1 MQALTPVLV
10 LFSVLFPTKLWF
22 APDQPLTV
30 TVKPVAGGSVALV
43 LTDFLGK
50 VIDARGPALVEAER
64 TLDLRE
70 LYPQLSTPGTYI
82 LYAVPQGRP
91 VDDFVGTPLV
101 IGVRQDNRR
110 DAPPGPM
117 VINVAPLCYAT
128 IKTDKGD
135 FGVAFYY
142 DVAPSTVANFVSL
155 AQNGFYDGLAFYRV
169 VPDLLIQGGDPR
181 GDGSGGPGYRIDA
194 EFNDREHRP
203 GVLSMSR
210 QTDPLERAGALP
222 RPDYANSAGSQFFI
236 SLNYARTRQFDR
248 RYTAFAR
255 VIDGMNVVES
265 IGQAPTDQQTES
277 PLEPVVIRQVQVLP
291 VDAAHNPYPTLLSPS
306 TTQPADAGGA
316 DR

>member
-1 MQALTPVLV
+1 MQAITPALV

-22 APDQPLTV
+22 APGQPLTV
-30 TVKPVAGGSVALV
+30 TVNPGGGGAVALV

-50 VIDARGPALVEAER
+50 AIDPRGAALVDAEK
-64 TLDLRE
+64 LVELHE
-70 LYPQLSTPGTYI
+70 LYPQLGTPGTYI

-91 VDDFVGTPLV
+91 VGDFVGTPLV

-117 VINVAPLCYAT
+117 VVSIAPLCYAT
-128 IKTDKGD
+128 MRTDKGD
-135 FGVAFYY
+135 VSVAFYY
-142 DVAPSTVANFVSL
+142 DVAPATVANFLSL
-155 AQNGFYDGLAFYRV
+155 AQGGFYDGLRFHRILPSVLVQA
-169 VPDLLIQGGDPR
+169 GDPR
-181 GDGSGGPGYRIDA
+181 GDGTGGPGYRIDA

-236 SLNYARTRQFDR
+236 CLDYARTRQYDR

-255 VIDGMNVVES
+255 VIDGLEVVES
-265 IGQAPTDQQTES
+265 IGQVPTDPDTES
-277 PLEPVVIRQVQVLP
+277 PREPVIVREVKVLP

-306 TTQPADAGGA
+306 TTQPADAGAAG
-316 DR
+316 R

>member
-1 MQALTPVLV
+1 VLI
-10 LFSVLFPTKLWF
+10 P
-22 APDQPLTV
+22 
-30 TVKPVAGGSVALV
+30 
-43 LTDFLGK
+43 
-50 VIDARGPALVEAER
+50 
-64 TLDLRE
+64 
-70 LYPQLSTPGTYI
+70 
-82 LYAVPQGRP
+82 
-91 VDDFVGTPLV
+91 
-101 IGVRQDNRR
+101 
-110 DAPPGPM
+110 
-117 VINVAPLCYAT
+117 
-128 IKTDKGD
+128 
-135 FGVAFYY
+135 
-142 DVAPSTVANFVSL
+142 
-155 AQNGFYDGLAFYRV
+155 
-169 VPDLLIQGGDPR
+169 GGDPR

-236 SLNYARTRQFDR
+236 SLNYGRTRQFDR

-306 TTQPADAGGA
+306 TTQPADAVGA